1 MYTKT
6 IHSLPQSALYPNI
19 LSFLVRSSLQVKLW
33 VLSLYIKLAD
43 ISVVQ
48 IYNITFPFI
57 LCIIKHES
65 SCSRTEREREGGNR
79 QRVKVIKWSQGTDRE
94 REREKVVGLQK
105 HCGGQEKRLR
115 ERDGWVKRRREW
127 LPGSLSYGMS
137 SSAAVAIN
145 YRQLGVIVTRPAGGM
160 SETLG
165 IWWHPRHGD
174 LWVGHIDGEP
184 KWHIILALSHM
195 PTHSDSNIQTL
206 RTNYTVLWNATF
218 HK

>member
-1 MYTKT
+1 MYQVSLGWTLVRQGAIFAENENKDKYIERDRYFSIFYLKLSFMYTKT

-94 REREKVVGLQK
+94 REREKVVCLQK

-145 YRQLGVIVTRPAGGM
+145 YRQLGVIVTHDPLEGWVRRWESDDTPGM
-160 SETLG
+160 GTCG
-165 IWWHPRHGD
+165 
-174 LWVGHIDGEP
+174 
-184 KWHIILALSHM
+184 
-195 PTHSDSNIQTL
+195 
-206 RTNYTVLWNATF
+206 
-218 HK
+218 